1 MGLNINMTITQR
13 DLDEIEN
20 RLTETFITKED
31 FTEYKSDLFDKL
43 DEIVK
48 NTADTNQE
56 VELIEN
62 RVVNLESK
70 FEPFH

>member
-1 MGLNINMTITQR
+1 MAITQR

-20 RLTETFITKED
+20 RLSETFVTKDD
-31 FTEYKSDLFDKL
+31 FTEYKSELFNKL

-48 NTADTNQE
+48 NTSDTNRE

-62 RVVNLESK
+62 RVTNIETKLQVTAE
-70 FEPFH
+70 

>member
-1 MGLNINMTITQR
+1 MTITQR

-70 FEPFH
+70 FEPLH

>member
-1 MGLNINMTITQR
+1 M
-13 DLDEIEN
+13 DEIEN

-56 VELIEN
+56 EVELIEN
-62 RVVNLESK
+62 RVTKLESVQATT
-70 FEPFH
+70 P

>member
-70 FEPFH
+70 FEPLH

>member
-1 MGLNINMTITQR
+1 MSITQK

-20 RLTETFITKED
+20 RLSETFVTKDD
-31 FTEYKSDLFDKL
+31 FTEYKSELFNKL

-48 NTADTNQE
+48 NTSDTNQE

-62 RVVNLESK
+62 RVTNLESK
-70 FEPFH
+70 LQVTE

>member
-1 MGLNINMTITQR
+1 M
-13 DLDEIEN
+13 DEIEN

-70 FEPFH
+70 FEPLH

>member
-1 MGLNINMTITQR
+1 MTITQR